1 MKPTRDKQPASKAR
15 DRDQARR
22 SETVS
27 ESAAECEIATAPAA
41 KKSASRKAASRKRLW
56 QEDSRSFLDG
66 QLLIAMPGMADERFA
81 RSVIYMCA
89 HSAEGAMGIML
100 NRPSSVRN
108 FPELLEQLRVIDS
121 AERISLAPAA
131 RDVQVLS
138 GGPVQTDRGFV
149 LHTGDFFIDNS
160 TLKINDAVSLTA
172 TIDILRAIATGQGP
186 DQALLALGCAGWDAG
201 QLENEI
207 QLNGWLHCRA
217 DPAILFDH
225 DLDTKYVRALRSIG
239 VVDLSKLS
247 LYAGHA

>member
-1 MKPTRDKQPASKAR
+1 VAAHK
-15 DRDQARR
+15 R
-22 SETVS
+22 SVS
-27 ESAAECEIATAPAA
+27 EGAGAAARGHFLQTESNA
-41 KKSASRKAASRKRLW
+41 
-56 QEDSRSFLDG
+56 FLDG

-89 HSAEGAMGIML
+89 HSAEGAMGIIL
-100 NRPSSVRN
+100 NRASSVRN

-121 AERISLAPAA
+121 AERISLPATA
-131 RDVQVLS
+131 RNVQVLS

-160 TLKINDAVSLTA
+160 TLKINDAMSLTA
-172 TIDILRAIATGQGP
+172 TIDILRAIAIGQGP
-186 DQALLALGCAGWDAG
+186 DRALLALGCAGWDAG

-207 QLNGWLHCRA
+207 QLNGWLHSPA

-239 VVDLSKLS
+239 VDLGKLS
-247 LYAGHA
+247 LHAGHA

>member
-1 MKPTRDKQPASKAR
+1 MKPIRDRQPVSEGAGRDEARPGEEKGDGSAARESSAREGGPASGA
-15 DRDQARR
+15 QA
-22 SETVS
+22 
-27 ESAAECEIATAPAA
+27 AA
-41 KKSASRKAASRKRLW
+41 RLW
-56 QEDSRSFLDG
+56 QSGSRSFLDG
-66 QLLIAMPGMADERFA
+66 QMLIAMPGMSDERFA

-100 NRPSSVRN
+100 NRASSVRN
-108 FPELLEQLRVIDS
+108 FPELLEQLRVIDP
-121 AERISLAPAA
+121 AERISLPTAA

-138 GGPVQTDRGFV
+138 GGPVQKDRGFV

-186 DQALLALGCAGWDAG
+186 NRALLALGCAGWDAG

-207 QLNGWLHCRA
+207 QLNGWLHCPA

-225 DLDTKYVRALRSIG
+225 DLETKYLRALRLIG
-239 VVDLSKLS
+239 VDLAKLS
-247 LYAGHA
+247 PSAGHA

>member
-1 MKPTRDKQPASKAR
+1 MKSTCDKQPASKAR
-15 DRDQARR
+15 DRDQARQN
-22 SETVS
+22 ETVDDIGA
-27 ESAAECEIATAPAA
+27 ESEIATAPAEKRA
-41 KKSASRKAASRKRLW
+41 ASRRTASRKRLW
-56 QEDSRSFLDG
+56 QEDSTPFLDG
-66 QLLIAMPGMADERFA
+66 QLLIAMPGMSDERFS

-100 NRPSSVRN
+100 NCPSNVRN

-172 TIDILRAIATGQGP
+172 TIDILRAIATGHGP

-207 QLNGWLHCRA
+207 QLNGWLHCPA

-225 DLDTKYVRALRSIG
+225 DLNTKYVRALRSIG
-239 VVDLSKLS
+239 VDLSKLS
-247 LYAGHA
+247 LNAGHA